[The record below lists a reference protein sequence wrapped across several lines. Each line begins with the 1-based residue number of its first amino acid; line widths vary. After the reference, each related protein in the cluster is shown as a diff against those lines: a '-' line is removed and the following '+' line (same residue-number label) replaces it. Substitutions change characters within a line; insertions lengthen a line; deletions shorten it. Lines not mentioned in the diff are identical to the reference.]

1 MSELR
6 RARRSAGYTLIEV
19 MVSIAISAIGIS
31 GIVFMQSAT
40 VRSNQD
46 AQETQVATVFARS
59 WIERIRRDAV
69 MWTALGPPPL
79 AQILAG
85 RNLGIPNS
93 ANYFVPTAF
102 NDGVWDVPIP
112 IAGALESSG
121 ANYHGVDV
129 GALDPL
135 LGAGLVPVTNRD
147 IYYCANTKF
156 TTVHLANNLANAI
169 RADVRVWWSRKSS
182 LNETDYTP
190 SIGQVRAGGC
200 ESWIPTSAQLRDRPL
215 YRFRVVYLS
224 TYLRWTT
231 PT

>member
-1 MSELR
+1 MNELR

-19 MVSIAISAIGIS
+19 MVAIAISAIGIS
-31 GIVFMQSAT
+31 GIVFMQTAT

-46 AQETQVATVFARS
+46 AHETQVATVFART
-59 WIERIRRDAV
+59 WIERIRRDSL
-69 MWTALGPPPL
+69 MWTAVGDPPRAL
-79 AQILAG
+79 ILAG
-85 RNLGIPNS
+85 RNLGVPNS
-93 ANYFVPTAF
+93 ANYFVPTLP
-102 NDGVWDVPIP
+102 NDGNWDVPVP
-112 IAGALESSG
+112 LAGTALESSG

-135 LGAGLVPVTNRD
+135 LPAVPVANRD

-156 TTVHLANNLANAI
+156 TVVHQANALTNAI
-169 RADVRVWWSRKSS
+169 RADVRVWWSRKST

-190 SIGQVRAGGC
+190 GIGRVRGGGC
-200 ESWIPTSAQLRDRPL
+200 ESWIPSSAELRDRPL

-224 TYLRWTT
+224 TYLRWTA

>member
-1 MSELR
+1 MNELR
-6 RARRSAGYTLIEV
+6 RARLSAGYTLIEV

-31 GIVFMQSAT
+31 GIVFMQTAT

-46 AQETQVATVFARS
+46 AHETQVATVFART
-59 WIERIRRDAV
+59 WIERIRRDSL
-69 MWTALGPPPL
+69 MWTVVGNPVLGTV
-79 AQILAG
+79 LAG
-85 RNLGIPNS
+85 HNVGIPNS
-93 ANYFVPTAF
+93 ANYFVPTQP
-102 NDGVWDVPIP
+102 NDGVWDVPVSL
-112 IAGALESSG
+112 AGSRSSSG

-129 GALDPL
+129 GAPDPL
-135 LGAGLVPVTNRD
+135 LPAAVPVTNRD

-156 TTVHLANNLANAI
+156 TPVHLVNGLTNAM

-190 SIGQVRAGGC
+190 GIGRVRGGGC
-200 ESWIPTSAQLRDRPL
+200 ESWIPSSAELRDRPR